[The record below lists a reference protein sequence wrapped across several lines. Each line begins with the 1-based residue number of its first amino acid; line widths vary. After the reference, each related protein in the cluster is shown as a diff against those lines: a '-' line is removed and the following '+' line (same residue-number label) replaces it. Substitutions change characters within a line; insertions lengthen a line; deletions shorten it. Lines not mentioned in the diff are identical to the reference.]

1 MALLARA
8 AEARAEASALAE
20 WLELAKR
27 DEGRETEAVRRCA
40 EGIQS
45 ECDAKIQLHLQLPTL
60 ISSNQRSGHHTPPST
75 DEETTLDIY
84 ASVHPPSPDAET
96 PLDI

>member
-1 MALLARA
+1 MAMLARA
-8 AEARAEASALAE
+8 AEARAEASSLAE

-45 ECDAKIQLHLQLPTL
+45 ECDGKIQLNLQLPTWKL
-60 ISSNQRSGHHTPPST
+60 HARESDIIRHPPST
-75 DEETTLDIY
+75 DAEATLDI
-84 ASVHPPSPDAET
+84 
-96 PLDI
+96 LFGF

>member
-1 MALLARA
+1 MAMLARA
-8 AEARAEASALAE
+8 AEARAEVSALAE

-45 ECDAKIQLHLQLPTL
+45 ECEGKT
-60 ISSNQRSGHHTPPST
+60 RS
-75 DEETTLDIY
+75 L
-84 ASVHPPSPDAET
+84 
-96 PLDI
+96 